1 MTTINDLSVASSV
14 SSDDKLPIWQNANGV
29 TRALPI
35 SVLDGRYLT
44 ADDIA
49 QLAVD
54 AKVEMFI
61 SSILPNPLGLPTFV
75 AGTTTS
81 LTLENE
87 YYSAD
92 NIEPFFDASFQGPDQ
107 YSLVGFGLNFNAPI
121 PLGVQMVYV
130 RGGAAR
136 VIGAPSDGTVTDSS
150 IASGSW
156 VGNLLGNTV
165 IVVRNSIAQLRAL
178 DHTKQKAAFVTGY
191 YNPFDGGGGPYFYD
205 PTDTSSADNGG
216 NIIVAADGARWKL
229 QGPADWCVEQF
240 GGGGIGG
247 GADDAVYINKA
258 IAALPARGGTVRLL
272 GKQYNI
278 ATAISIGDGNAGA
291 TPSTKNG
298 IKLIGMG
305 GGFGTASPAPT
316 IIQATASITGP
327 MLRVTGAITDVHL
340 KGFKLYANLLAQ
352 GCLYLAAASGT
363 QIENVSGNQYLN
375 FGMWWHGGDSPTGNY
390 NINNQI
396 NNCFFASTSNS
407 HSGLFMD
414 GNASVF
420 NDTWLTS
427 FNDCRFDT
435 TNSSNSNAGYFAFV
449 DNVTFSR
456 CHFVGDTVSGVGE
469 PGCYGIYLNA
479 VGNNSFPS
487 GLAFKECS
495 IISTFVNETT
505 DKIGIIS
512 FMNYGVDDHE
522 IIPTHSMLR
531 GFTVYGHPFN
541 GWGT

>member
-14 SSDDKLPIWQNANGV
+14 SSDDKFPIWQNANGV
-29 TRALPI
+29 TRGLPV
-35 SVLDGRYLT
+35 SVLDARYLSQ
-44 ADDIA
+44 ADIA
-49 QLAVD
+49 DLAAS
-54 AKVEMFI
+54 AKVETFV
-61 SSILPNPLGLPTFV
+61 SSALPNPGGLPTFV
-75 AGTTTS
+75 AGTTFA
-81 LTLENE
+81 LTLANQ
-87 YYSAD
+87 YYSGP
-92 NIEPFFDASFQGPDQ
+92 NIEVFFDGTFQGPDQ
-107 YSLVGFGLNFNAPI
+107 YTLIGYGLTFFSPI
-121 PLGVQMVYV
+121 PLGVQNVYI

-136 VIGAPSDGTVTDSS
+136 VIGAPSDGTVTDAS

-165 IVVRNSIAQLRAL
+165 IVVRNSIALLRAL

-205 PTDTSSADNGG
+205 PTDTTSADNGG
-216 NIIVAADGARWKL
+216 SIIVATDGARWKL
-229 QGPADWCVEQF
+229 HGAADWYVEQF

-247 GADDAVYINKA
+247 GTDDAVYTQNAIN
-258 IAALPARGGTVRLL
+258 ALPLRGGTVRMK
-272 GKQYNI
+272 GKQYNW
-278 ATAISIGDGNAGA
+278 ATPVTIGDGNSGS
-291 TPSTKNG
+291 TPSTRNG
-298 IKLIGMG
+298 IKLIGEG
-305 GGFGTASPAPT
+305 GGFGTASPPAT
-316 IIQATASITGP
+316 NIVATAAMAGS
-327 MLRVTGAITDVHL
+327 MLSVQGAISDVRL
-340 KGFKLYANLLAQ
+340 QGFKLYANLLAQ
-352 GCLYLAAASGT
+352 GCLYLTASSGT
-363 QIENVSGNQYLN
+363 QIENVTGNQYLS
-375 FGMWWHGGDSPTGNY
+375 FGMWWHGGNAPTGNY

-396 NNCFFASTSNS
+396 NNCFFASTANN
-407 HSGLFMD
+407 HTGLFMD

-435 TNSSNSNAGYFAFV
+435 TSSINSNSGYFAFV

-456 CHFVGDTVSGVGE
+456 CHFVGNNTAGVGMS
-469 PGCYGIYLNA
+469 GCYGAYFNA
-479 VGNNSFPS
+479 VGNNAFPA

-512 FMNYGVDDHE
+512 LTNFGVDDYEH
-522 IIPTHSMLR
+522 IPTHANLR

>member
-14 SSDDKLPIWQNANGV
+14 SSDDKFPMWQNANGV
-29 TRALPI
+29 TRALPV
-35 SVLDGRYLT
+35 SVLDARYLSKGDVAALA
-44 ADDIA
+44 ADS
-49 QLAVD
+49 
-54 AKVEMFI
+54 KVEMFI

-81 LTLENE
+81 LTLANQ
-87 YYSAD
+87 YYSAS

-107 YSLVGFGLNFNAPI
+107 YSLIGYGLNFNAPI

-229 QGPADWCVEQF
+229 QGPADWYVEQF

-247 GADDAVYINKA
+247 GSDDAVYTQNAIN
-258 IAALPARGGTVRLL
+258 ALPLRGGIVRMM
-272 GKQYNI
+272 GKQYNW
-278 ATAISIGDGNAGA
+278 ATPVTIGNGNAG
-291 TPSTKNG
+291 TVSSSRNG
-298 IKLIGMG
+298 IQLIGQG
-305 GGFGTASPAPT
+305 GGFGTSSPPAT
-316 IIQATASITGP
+316 NIVATASMNA
-327 MLRVTGAITDVHL
+327 MLSVQGAISDVRL
-340 KGFKLYANLLAQ
+340 QGFKLYANLLAS
-352 GCLYLAAASGT
+352 GCLYLAASSGT
-363 QIENVSGNQYLN
+363 QIENVTGNQYLS
-375 FGMWWHGGDSPTGNY
+375 FGMWWHGGAAPTGNY

-396 NNCFFASTSNS
+396 NNCFFASTSNN
-407 HSGLFMD
+407 HNGLVMD
-414 GNASVF
+414 GTYAVS

-427 FNDCRFDT
+427 FNNCRFDT
-435 TNSSNSNAGYFAFV
+435 TSATGSNAGYFAFV
-449 DNVTFSR
+449 DSITFTR
-456 CHFVGDTVSGVGE
+456 CHFVGNNTGGVGMA
-469 PGCYGIYLNA
+469 GCYGVYFNA
-479 VGNNSFPS
+479 VGNNGFPS
-487 GLAFKECS
+487 GINFQFCS
-495 IISTFVNETT
+495 ILTTFVNETT
-505 DKIGIIS
+505 DTMRKCTFEG
-512 FMNYGVDDHE
+512 YGTYDNE
-522 IIPTHSMLR
+522 TIPTSPRLI
-531 GFTVYGHPFN
+531 GYTDQGHPFN